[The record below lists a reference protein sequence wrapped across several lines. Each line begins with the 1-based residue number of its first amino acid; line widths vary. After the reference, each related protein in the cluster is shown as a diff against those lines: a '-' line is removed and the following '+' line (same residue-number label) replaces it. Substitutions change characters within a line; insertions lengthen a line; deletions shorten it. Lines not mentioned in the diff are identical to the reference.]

1 ASALKNPEPCWR
13 WEPRLAVSPPLL
25 GQTGTA
31 SHPLRAGAAAASRQ
45 PSRFGI
51 GTRRGERRVVVR
63 PRQPLLPLLSA
74 PAYPR
79 PAPPPPP
86 PPPPP
91 YRRRTMSSSP
101 PAAAASPPPA
111 ATDEGAQATA
121 VDERV
126 SSHVDPFLIEALDN
140 PRHRLMVLR
149 MELDIQKF
157 LQNPQLQEF
166 EFQNFPTSYLRCAAH
181 RVAQHYG
188 LETTVADSLVDG
200 SVSRIVARKTPETR
214 YPPIALSEVPSKQAR
229 NDHEAAE
236 KLKFVIY
243 QRPKAFQNGAADA
256 ANKNGAPKTV
266 EERTEEYNKARARIF
281 NGSISADTDAASVL
295 GTLSTGRVEPVNVEP
310 SADEIKVSTMN
321 NRSRVAVFKDT
332 EKDRSDPD
340 YDRNYKRY
348 VRSPVPDFSLSPG
361 AFNFVVPQFMQ
372 YGVGYV
378 QSPGM
383 STNQPAVYFGQPDLS
398 MGSSSGAVYP
408 HWPTPAM
415 MYPHCYD
422 NTGPMIS
429 QVPLYQSFNHG

>member
-1 ASALKNPEPCWR
+1 
-13 WEPRLAVSPPLL
+13 
-25 GQTGTA
+25 
-31 SHPLRAGAAAASRQ
+31 
-45 PSRFGI
+45 
-51 GTRRGERRVVVR
+51 
-63 PRQPLLPLLSA
+63 
-74 PAYPR
+74 
-79 PAPPPPP
+79 
-86 PPPPP
+86 
-91 YRRRTMSSSP
+91 MSSSP

-111 ATDEGAQATA
+111 AADEGAQATA

-126 SSHVDPFLIEALDN
+126 ASHVDPFLVEALDN

-149 MELDIQKF
+149 MELDIQTF
-157 LQNPQLQEF
+157 MQNPQLQEF

-200 SVSRIVARKTPETR
+200 SVSRIVARKTPESR

-243 QRPKAFQNGAADA
+243 QRPKAFQNGGADA

-295 GTLSTGRVEPVNVEP
+295 GTLPSGRVEPVNVEP

-321 NRSRVAVFKDT
+321 SRSRVAVFKDT

-348 VRSPVPDFSLSPG
+348 VRSPVPDFNLSPG

-398 MGSSSGAVYP
+398 MGSSGAAVYP

-429 QVPLYQSFNHG
+429 QDILLFMQVPLYQSFNHG